1 MSLNT
6 PENLI
11 QLGFDSEF
19 WDINSI
25 EPDPNQA
32 LLNLLQEYL
41 DDAANRLK
49 SWIGNSAYSLAS
61 DSQGEMSAEDKR
73 NLKRAELNLAVCE
86 ILPDAWLKTQVGVE
100 KISLEGI
107 NIAMANPD
115 KSERQEILRS
125 LLTKAER
132 FCGNYLGL
140 TSKPGVLAVE

>member
-1 MSLNT
+1 MSLNP

-19 WDINSI
+19 WDLSS
-25 EPDPNQA
+25 DATLVA
-32 LLNLLQEYL
+32 LQDYL

-61 DSQGEMSAEDKR
+61 DSNSVMSVEDKKS
-73 NLKRAELNLAVCE
+73 LKRAELNLALCE

-107 NIAMANPD
+107 NISMANPD
-115 KSERQEILRS
+115 KSERQQILQT

-132 FCGNYLGL
+132 LCGNYLGL

>member
-11 QLGFDSEF
+11 QLGFDFEF
-19 WDINSI
+19 WDLSSEATNT
-25 EPDPNQA
+25 A
-32 LLNLLQEYL
+32 LQDYL

-61 DSQGEMSAEDKR
+61 DSQSEMSVEDKR

-132 FCGNYLGL
+132 LCGSYLYGNGRDRSL
-140 TSKPGVLAVE
+140 PILVVE

>member
-1 MSLNT
+1 MSLNA
-6 PENLI
+6 PQALI
-11 QLGFDSEF
+11 QLGFDSDF
-19 WDINSI
+19 WDLSS
-25 EPDPNQA
+25 ETTLVA
-32 LLNLLQEYL
+32 LQDYL

-61 DSQGEMSAEDKR
+61 DSENEMSSEDRR

-107 NIAMANPD
+107 NISMANPD
-115 KSERQEILRS
+115 KSERQQILQT

-132 FCGNYLGL
+132 LCGNYLGL

>member
-1 MSLNT
+1 MSLNP

-19 WDINSI
+19 WDLSS
-25 EPDPNQA
+25 EATLVA
-32 LLNLLQEYL
+32 LQDYL

-49 SWIGNSAYSLAS
+49 SWIGISAYSLAS
-61 DSQGEMSAEDKR
+61 NSGSEMSAEDRKS
-73 NLKRAELNLAVCE
+73 LKRAELNLALCE

-107 NIAMANPD
+107 NISMANPD
-115 KSERQEILRS
+115 KSERQEILKI

-132 FCGNYLGL
+132 LCGSYLGL